1 MSDKEKERK
10 SFTIDPENA
19 EVCDDHDNASALVN
33 DLLEQYRKGSDK
45 ETVGIDLQINQKKRE
60 LRERRKEVER
70 LEQDIQELKQ
80 LKAGI
85 SKKEDAELENAR
97 EALEDT
103 PKKVENDAIQNWAS
117 DLGMTPQQLV
127 DELEGTQ

>member
-1 MSDKEKERK
+1 MTEKKRK
-10 SFTIDPENA
+10 SFTVDPENA
-19 EVCDDHDNASALVN
+19 ELCEDHDNASALVN

-45 ETVGIDLQINQKKRE
+45 ETAGIDLQIVQKERE
-60 LRERRKEVER
+60 LKERKRDVER
-70 LEQDIQELKQ
+70 LERDLQELRE

-85 SKKEDAELENAR
+85 NKKKDAKLSEAR

-103 PKKVENDAIQNWAS
+103 PKEVENGAIQNWAS

-127 DELEGTQ
+127 DELQSTQ